1 MEYLDDEGELWKID
15 LSCGGDGN
23 DLATSKQ
30 LELAEWA
37 RMMTIAPIISDMV
50 GSYLFGDEEDGGEE
64 EISEVTV

>member
-1 MEYLDDEGELWKID
+1 MPPGAVILNELRIVEFLDPSDQEIYKLD

-37 RMMTIAPIISDMV
+37 RLIATAPILADIVDSLK
-50 GSYLFGDEEDGGEE
+50 GA
-64 EISEVTV
+64 